1 MQVILLETIQK
12 VGALGDLANVKAG
25 YARNYLIPRGK
36 AKPATKANLAEFET
50 LKADLQAKEAAAL
63 SAAQTIEAKM
73 ADTVCTITAN
83 AGDEGKLFGSIT
95 TADISESLAKA
106 GFEVEKR
113 TINMSEAIRHI
124 GEYDVSV
131 TLHSS
136 VSVAIKVVVEAQE
149 EE

>member
-73 ADTVCTITAN
+73 ADTICTITAN